1 MLQYLFSHWIL
12 AKRDMQT
19 TDFLVGKFTIQ
30 MRPNDLYCCPI
41 KKDEQ
46 DINLHDRRLSYATL
60 KTSTC
65 FNKKCS
71 ETVWFYMNGNHDKV
85 DRYIQTPQDA
95 IALCAVLF
103 SEVIRY
109 PDMFFH
115 NILLMQHLKSWE
127 EFHDNHPMLTG
138 GSWKGGSSKPDQV
151 IVPEKVKQR
160 EEKNLF
166 SCVKNI
172 MRRQEKRGTL
182 FHSAP
187 ENEEARNWCQLCFI
201 SLSVKSLC
209 HFFLHRKLLKKIHH
223 CAHTY
228 EKYNHMLE
236 WLEARCSDTHLQQV
250 FWEAHQRPHLLCA
263 ACLTGPTTICIPQ
276 KPFHRQRYC
285 LHPAHCS
292 LPPGK

>member
-1 MLQYLFSHWIL
+1 
-12 AKRDMQT
+12 MQT

-71 ETVWFYMNGNHDKV
+71 ETVWFYMNGNRDKSIVIYRLLKTPLHYVQFCSLKWSGILTCFFTTSSWCSTWSHGRSFMTIIPCWQEDHGKV
-85 DRYIQTPQDA
+85 DQASQTKW
-95 IALCAVLF
+95 LF
-103 SEVIRY
+103 QKRL
-109 PDMFFH
+109 
-115 NILLMQHLKSWE
+115 NR
-127 EFHDNHPMLTG
+127 
-138 GSWKGGSSKPDQV
+138 
-151 IVPEKVKQR
+151 EKK
-160 EEKNLF
+160 KNLF

-209 HFFLHRKLLKKIHH
+209 HSFLHRKLLKKIHH

-250 FWEAHQRPHLLCA
+250 FWEAHQRPHLLCV

-276 KPFHRQRYC
+276 KPFHRWRYC

>member
-1 MLQYLFSHWIL
+1 
-12 AKRDMQT
+12 MQA

-71 ETVWFYMNGNHDKV
+71 ETVWFYMNGNRDKV

-172 MRRQEKRGTL
+172 MRRQEKEELYSTVLLKMKKHVTDVNCVL
-182 FHSAP
+182 F
-187 ENEEARNWCQLCFI
+187 LC
-201 SLSVKSLC
+201 LLKSLC

-223 CAHTY
+223 CAHT
-228 EKYNHMLE
+228 
-236 WLEARCSDTHLQQV
+236 
-250 FWEAHQRPHLLCA
+250 
-263 ACLTGPTTICIPQ
+263 
-276 KPFHRQRYC
+276 
-285 LHPAHCS
+285 
-292 LPPGK
+292 